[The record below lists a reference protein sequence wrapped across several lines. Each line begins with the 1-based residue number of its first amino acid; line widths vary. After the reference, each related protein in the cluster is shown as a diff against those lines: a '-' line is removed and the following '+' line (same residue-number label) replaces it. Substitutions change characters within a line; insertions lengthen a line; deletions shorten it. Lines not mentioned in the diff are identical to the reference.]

1 MRANDTIT
9 LICYALSLIC
19 IIYITAAM
27 HIYFRK
33 KYREGVVGIGL
44 VLGMLMF
51 TAYALER
58 LIGFVIRFGRIEGWS
73 GYSFRLLQDWGWTI
87 GVIGTTVTLCALAI
101 LVQGRDLGLFLE
113 RPEKKKGVRR

>member
-1 MRANDTIT
+1 
-9 LICYALSLIC
+9 
-19 IIYITAAM
+19 M

-73 GYSFRLLQDWGWTI
+73 GYYFRLLQDWGWTI
-87 GVIGTTVTLCALAI
+87 GVIGTTVTLAALAI

-113 RPEKKKGVRR
+113 RPSGKRKGGSGRR